1 MPERS
6 PVSSP
11 LRSVPASRR
20 GILRS
25 AAGVL
30 AAVALPRHGRAQDAT
45 PGIGATPVGEP
56 SGELGTA
63 GALGARDDVP
73 VEHLV
78 VVFMENHTFD
88 NLYGLF
94 PGANGLGSP
103 GAIVPQTD
111 KAGRP
116 LATLGPVLGEDG
128 TPDQRF
134 PTDLPNAPFP
144 MEAHIGLDEIAPSP
158 VHDYYQNILQAN
170 GGRMDRFVAW
180 TDAGAAT
187 MGYFPTELLPLY
199 PFARDYTLC
208 DNYFVSAW
216 GGSMLNH
223 IWLIAAATPVWPAA
237 PAHQVAQPVFDRWG
251 NLIGLTK
258 DGNVTPDGFCVNDVQ
273 PFYPPYQA
281 GVEVIDRMPPQT
293 LPTIGERLSDAGV
306 SWAWYAGGW
315 DDAEAGR
322 PDPLFIY
329 HHQPFSYFAPYG
341 PGMPGRAHLQ
351 DETRFFDALRDGTLP
366 AVSFIKPLGRFD
378 EHAGYAAVLDSE
390 QHAVEIIEALQDS
403 PYWEK
408 SAVVVTYDDF
418 GGWYDHVAPPPFDRW
433 GPGNRVPAIVVSPWA
448 RRGHIERAPLEH
460 CSILR
465 FIEWRWGLSPLAARD
480 AHALNLEVA
489 FDF

>member
-1 MPERS
+1 
-6 PVSSP
+6 
-11 LRSVPASRR
+11 
-20 GILRS
+20 
-25 AAGVL
+25 
-30 AAVALPRHGRAQDAT
+30 
-45 PGIGATPVGEP
+45 
-56 SGELGTA
+56 
-63 GALGARDDVP
+63 
-73 VEHLV
+73 
-78 VVFMENHTFD
+78 
-88 NLYGLF
+88 
-94 PGANGLGSP
+94 
-103 GAIVPQTD
+103 
-111 KAGRP
+111 
-116 LATLGPVLGEDG
+116 
-128 TPDQRF
+128 
-134 PTDLPNAPFP
+134 
-144 MEAHIGLDEIAPSP
+144 
-158 VHDYYQNILQAN
+158 
-170 GGRMDRFVAW
+170 
-180 TDAGAAT
+180 
-187 MGYFPTELLPLY
+187 MGYFPTERLPLF

-315 DDAEAGR
+315 DDAETGR

-465 FIEWRWGLSPLAARD
+465 FIEWRWGLSPLAAGD